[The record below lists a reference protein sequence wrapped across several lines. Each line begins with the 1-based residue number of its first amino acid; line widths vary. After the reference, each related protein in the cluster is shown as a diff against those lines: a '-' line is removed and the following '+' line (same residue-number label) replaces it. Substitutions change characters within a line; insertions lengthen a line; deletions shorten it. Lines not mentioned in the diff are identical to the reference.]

1 MQKYYVLMTICDN
14 ILIKLEQHK
23 EKFYDAKLKTKLNVC
38 KIRSITPSLK
48 QNCTST
54 FKSHYF
60 FVNKVEILLL
70 KKSLESLLWWE
81 ENVEQVTISFKLAV
95 GNIFLLLLSLDAV
108 RIALKCFRYLC
119 LPIQTI
125 LKVRNE

>member
-1 MQKYYVLMTICDN
+1 MIICDN

-54 FKSHYF
+54 FKSHYI
-60 FVNKVEILLL
+60 FVNKVEILL
-70 KKSLESLLWWE
+70 KKKISRKSLMSGK
-81 ENVEQVTISFKLAV
+81 NVEQVTVSFKLAV
-95 GNIFLLLLSLDAV
+95 GNIFLLLLLSLDAV
-108 RIALKCFRYLC
+108 RIALKCFRYLY